1 MCIHYGLLPYG
12 GLIKVAQLDE
22 VSDREN
28 TVEHAG
34 WNSKEGLPPTSSHS
48 RDRMDGDNRIA
59 AHLERQELRPVY
71 DSHFLFIPVV
81 MTSRKKL
88 SMSQLPWSQLPW
100 PV

>member
-1 MCIHYGLLPYG
+1 MCVHYGPLPYSC
-12 GLIKVAQLDE
+12 LIKVAQPDE

-28 TVEHAG
+28 AVERAG

-59 AHLERQELRPVY
+59 SHLERQELMPVY
-71 DSHFLFIPVV
+71 DSHFLFISVV
-81 MTSRKKL
+81 MTSLKKL
-88 SMSQLPWSQLPW
+88 SMSQLPW